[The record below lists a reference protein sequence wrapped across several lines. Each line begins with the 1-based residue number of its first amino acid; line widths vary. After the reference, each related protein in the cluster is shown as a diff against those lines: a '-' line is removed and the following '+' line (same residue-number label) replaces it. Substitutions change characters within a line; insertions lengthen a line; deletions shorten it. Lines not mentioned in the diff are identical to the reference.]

1 MLADTAN
8 SDCILCVVTTLSAA
22 ATRPMRRIDP
32 VLPAPLQDRMLGND
46 IDQVDDPDLV
56 RQLLDFDDAPG
67 AVGDAVISCRR
78 QRPCRRG

>member
-8 SDCILCVVTTLSAA
+8 GDCILWVVTTLSAA
-22 ATRPMRRIDP
+22 AICPMRRIDP

-46 IDQVDDPDLV
+46 IAQVDDPDLV

-67 AVGDAVISCRR
+67 AAATQAARR
-78 QRPCRRG
+78 QRHRR